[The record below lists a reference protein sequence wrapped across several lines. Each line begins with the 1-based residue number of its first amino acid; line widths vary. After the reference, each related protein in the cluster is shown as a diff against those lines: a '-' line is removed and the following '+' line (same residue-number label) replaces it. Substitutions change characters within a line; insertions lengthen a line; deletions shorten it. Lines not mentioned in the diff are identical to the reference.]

1 MLSKQNDLLQN
12 FIEKV
17 ERNGTLETKED
28 YSEKYEQKIRE
39 LEKNF
44 DLSQE
49 IMNLKKQL
57 YSFNDKKDEKK
68 SNNCKNYLSF

>member
-12 FIEKV
+12 FIDKV

-28 YSEKYEQKIRE
+28 YSEKYEQNIRE
-39 LEKNF
+39 LEN
-44 DLSQE
+44 LSQE

-57 YSFNDKKDEKK
+57 
-68 SNNCKNYLSF
+68 